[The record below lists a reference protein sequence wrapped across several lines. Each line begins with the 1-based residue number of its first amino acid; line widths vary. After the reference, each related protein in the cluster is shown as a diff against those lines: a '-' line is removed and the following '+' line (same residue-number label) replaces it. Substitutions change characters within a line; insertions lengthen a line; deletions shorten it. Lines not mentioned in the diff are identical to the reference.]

1 MRQAP
6 VGRRTGEDVRERAKP
21 QVTLPGNSKATSGQ
35 KGTDLVDSPG
45 DRGAV
50 HSVEQGQSPVRELE
64 PQDDQ
69 RGDDPVGKHQLVIRS
84 RTGRTQPAA
93 ASTLVQSALL
103 CGRPRLGQLRDQR
116 TESTALEAGEETMGQ
131 GRTAKVLRHNN
142 TQPAR
147 PCSCHGR
154 SMIVI
159 ARHVAILWHRV
170 NPSSG

>member
-1 MRQAP
+1 M
-6 VGRRTGEDVRERAKP
+6 
-21 QVTLPGNSKATSGQ
+21 
-35 KGTDLVDSPG
+35 DSPG

-69 RGDDPVGKHQLVIRS
+69 RGDDPVGEHQLVIRS

-103 CGRPRLGQLRDQR
+103 GGHPYLGQLCDQR
-116 TESTALEAGEETMGQ
+116 TESTALKAGENTMGQ
-131 GRTAKVLRHNN
+131 GRAAKVLRRNS

-147 PCSCHGR
+147 PCSCHNR
-154 SMIVI
+154 SMIG
-159 ARHVAILWHRV
+159 AT
-170 NPSSG
+170 